1 MIKIKILKEKEK
13 LVGGAGDNVPDS
25 DFDPKQLATGIKDE
39 TGEHTPDP
47 TIGKEIAKDHLSNDP
62 DYYKKLKAAGI
73 DEKKNNKLSSYWKKR
88 AKRRAIKA
96 KRTWPNSKDRK
107 WALEEQEK
115 SSKMNSDIYNL
126 FEKELDI
133 NEELTIT
140 IEEFLKKMKKMRE
153 DMRIQKFG
161 PNTPDKS
168 KKSLSKSYPK
178 HKKGETVGG
187 YYRKASKKLGGATL
201 APGESFGPAEE

>member
-115 SSKMNSDIYNL
+115 SSKINNDIYNL

-133 NEELTIT
+133 NEEFTST
-140 IEEFLKKMKKMRE
+140 IEEFLKKVKEARQAALFKPDAKTMKNRPK
-153 DMRIQKFG
+153 
-161 PNTPDKS
+161 PS
-168 KKSLSKSYPK
+168 KKAKQI
-178 HKKGETVGG
+178 KGEKNPITGKIRRTPNSVAVGAG
-187 YYRKASKKLGGATL
+187 FG
-201 APGESFGPAEE
+201 GPAE

>member
-1 MIKIKILKEKEK
+1 MIKIKLLKEKEK

-25 DFDPKQLATGIKDE
+25 DFDPKQLAIGLKDE
-39 TGEHTPDP
+39 TGEHTPDL

-96 KRTWPNSKDRK
+96 KRTWPNGKDRK

-115 SSKMNSDIYNL
+115 SKQQI
-126 FEKELDI
+126 EKTKQLQE
-133 NEELTIT
+133 IT
-140 IEEFLKKMKKMRE
+140 KIEVERTKQMEILKIE
-153 DMRIQKFG
+153 VLYCIVD
-161 PNTPDKS
+161 
-168 KKSLSKSYPK
+168 
-178 HKKGETVGG
+178 E
-187 YYRKASKKLGGATL
+187 
-201 APGESFGPAEE
+201 